1 VVVVSPAEVVVV
13 VSASDVDVGS
23 PDNVVVVGSSVD
35 SVVSEPPAQPA
46 TTNAN
51 AQTSA
56 RFLTVETV
64 DDRAF
69 TRNK

>member
-1 VVVVSPAEVVVV
+1 VVVVSPAAVVVV
-13 VSASDVDVGS
+13 VSASDVDVEP
-23 PDNVVVVGSSVD
+23 PDNVVVVGSRVD

-51 AQTSA
+51 AQIRA

-64 DDRAF
+64 DDPVF